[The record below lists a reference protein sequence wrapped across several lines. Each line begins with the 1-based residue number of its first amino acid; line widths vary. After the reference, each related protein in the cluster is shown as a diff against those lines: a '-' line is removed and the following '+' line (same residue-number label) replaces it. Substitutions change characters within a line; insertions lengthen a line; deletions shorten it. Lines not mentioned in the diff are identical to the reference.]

1 MTQFLLSSFYWQ
13 YYLMGIVLLP
23 GIILGIYAQSKVNST
38 FGKYSKIPNAS
49 GRTASEVAKIM
60 LSAAGCNDISVS
72 RINGNL
78 TDNYNHSTKTVSLS
92 STVHDSTS
100 VAAIGVAAH
109 EVGHVLQYKTNY
121 LPIKLRKFAIYAS
134 NISSTLLWPLVFIG
148 LILNF
153 AVMSSAG
160 MIVVWSGIV
169 VFGLA
174 VIANLVTLPVEYNAS
189 KRATTILK
197 ESGLLDETEAKQAKQ
212 VLSAAALTYVAA
224 LVVSILNLLRFILAI
239 RSSRD

>member
-1 MTQFLLSSFYWQ
+1 MTNFFEI
-13 YYLMGIVLLP
+13 YYVICV
-23 GIILGIYAQSKVNST
+23 IWY
-38 FGKYSKIPNAS
+38 
-49 GRTASEVAKIM
+49 
-60 LSAAGCNDISVS
+60 
-72 RINGNL
+72 
-78 TDNYNHSTKTVSLS
+78 
-92 STVHDSTS
+92 
-100 VAAIGVAAH
+100 
-109 EVGHVLQYKTNY
+109 
-121 LPIKLRKFAIYAS
+121 
-134 NISSTLLWPLVFIG
+134 LVFIG